1 MYSQPAIFTITR
13 FPINIQS
20 NKITKTKNSWIS
32 FPPPPLPKETLG
44 VKDLG
49 VQTT

>member
-13 FPINIQS
+13 FPINIQRS
-20 NKITKTKNSWIS
+20 NKITKTKNTWILS
-32 FPPPPLPKETLG
+32 PPPKKETLG

-49 VQTT
+49 VQNT